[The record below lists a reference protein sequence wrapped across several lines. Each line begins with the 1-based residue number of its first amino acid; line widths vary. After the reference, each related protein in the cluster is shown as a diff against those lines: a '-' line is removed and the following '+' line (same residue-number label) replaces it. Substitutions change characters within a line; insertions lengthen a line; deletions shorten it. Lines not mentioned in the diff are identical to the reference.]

1 MSDAAISYYAQ
12 KELIY
17 RQQALC
23 TKLYIIKCDAETNWT
38 NACQE
43 LYALENKAK
52 ELAEGMF
59 E

>member
-1 MSDAAISYYAQ
+1 MNDAAKACYAQ

-17 RQQALC
+17 QQQALC
-23 TKLYIIKCDAETNWT
+23 IKLYIIKWDAETNWF